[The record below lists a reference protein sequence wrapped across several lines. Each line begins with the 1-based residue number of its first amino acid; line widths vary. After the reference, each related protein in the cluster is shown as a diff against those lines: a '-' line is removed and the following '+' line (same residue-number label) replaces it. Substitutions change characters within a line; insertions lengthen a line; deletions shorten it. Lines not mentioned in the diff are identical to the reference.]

1 MSLSER
7 ELPDGLVQHKQT
19 PEFSDANFPEALG
32 RDHSTK
38 AGVWGVL
45 NVTAGAV
52 IFRDKALRET
62 REVRAGETQVI
73 LPGSI
78 HSAEPTY
85 DARFFVQFFR
95 APEDIADTP
104 SEIAEAG

>member
-1 MSLSER
+1 MSLSNR
-7 ELPDGLVQHKQT
+7 ELPGGLVQTKQT
-19 PEFSDANFPEALG
+19 PEFTSANFPEALG

-52 IFRDKALRET
+52 IFRDKALREM
-62 REVRAGETQVI
+62 REVKAGETQVI
-73 LPGSI
+73 LPESV

-85 DARFFVQFFR
+85 DARFYVQFFR
-95 APEDIADTP
+95 ASNDGVTTP
-104 SEIAEAG
+104 NESMETR